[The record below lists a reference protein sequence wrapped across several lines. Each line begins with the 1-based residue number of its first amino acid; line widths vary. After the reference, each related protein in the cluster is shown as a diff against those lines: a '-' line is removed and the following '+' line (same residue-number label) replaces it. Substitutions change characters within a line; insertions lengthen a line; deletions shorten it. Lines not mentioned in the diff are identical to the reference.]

1 MDKEQIRAMINKRK
15 ENYSKHLLRQ
25 FDELEECVIKDFL
38 ANLKEYLKEQGFE
51 KVNHCGNL
59 VYIEIED
66 FGIQIVLQSRK
77 CSMVF
82 SIQGTGLKDSTL
94 MSCNLIEQFKLKEK
108 MLDNIIESELCE
120 MELGDFVL
128 NFFKENKQKLL
139 KLKEKYKQD
148 RQIEDEFLKTAVS
161 LIQAKIPTNYQVEYS
176 NLIEHEISI
185 IFNGN
190 DSCCIQIKGFEESGE
205 MSCKG
210 CYKNEELED
219 NLLDW
224 IRTNKISVEEFVKI
238 VLCFF
243 DKHIGCITQ
252 QYTQEQEKQESTK
265 SLIAVLQ
272 EKFKGTNFYVYP
284 KEDAFGGF
292 YISTIEK
299 SVKLINANASAI
311 DYDGRSSLI
320 RCYQAGDTNF
330 RQIQE
335 ILQQTEPHFNK
346 TQRNHCSF
354 DIRSLKKELSLE
366 TLSAKDIVK
375 IADYIYAYCLEHKEW
390 LIYMDNLIKKSNSL
404 VRDFITKTY
413 EFLKEKFEKEPNWEL
428 ELKESKGIL
437 ELNLNFKGEIK
448 EAQFAF
454 KLLKIRGL
462 SCVEYIVNCGIFEK
476 CRRSGID
483 LLKTA
488 YLIENSAQ
496 NFNTYFSS
504 AWLDYRLVEDALN
517 LEKSFLESLEN
528 TSLNAENYSVFV
540 YNYFKKRQ
548 EVIEVLNENIEELIL
563 T

>member
-1 MDKEQIRAMINKRK
+1 MNKEQIRAMIKRKK
-15 ENYSKHLLRQ
+15 ENYSKHLFRQ
-25 FDELEECVIKDFL
+25 FNALEECVIKDFL

-51 KVNHCGNL
+51 KVNHYGNL

-66 FGIQIVLQSRK
+66 FSIQIVLQGRK

-82 SIQGTGLKDSTL
+82 SIQEMGLKDSTL
-94 MSCNLIEQFKLKEK
+94 MSCNLIKQFKLKGK
-108 MLDNIIESELCE
+108 MLDNIIESKLCE

-128 NFFKENKQKLL
+128 NFFKNNKQKLL

-148 RQIEDEFLKTAVS
+148 RQIEYEFFKTAIS

-176 NLIEHEISI
+176 ILIEHGIAI
-185 IFNGN
+185 IFNDN
-190 DSCCIQIKGFEESGE
+190 DSCRIQIRGFEESGE
-205 MSCKG
+205 MYCKG
-210 CYKNEELED
+210 CYENEELED

-224 IRTNKISVEEFVKI
+224 IRTNKISTEEFVKM

-243 DKHIGCITQ
+243 DKHAGCITQ
-252 QYTQEQEKQESTK
+252 KYAQEQEEQEFIK

-284 KEDAFGGF
+284 KENVFEGF

-299 SVKLINANASAI
+299 SVKLIGASASAI

-320 RCYQAGDTNF
+320 RCYQAGDTNS

-346 TQRNHCSF
+346 TQRNYCSF
-354 DIRSLKKELSLE
+354 DMRNLKKEISLE
-366 TLSAKDIVK
+366 TLNAKDIAK
-375 IADYIYAYCLEHKEW
+375 ITDYIYAYCLEHKEW
-390 LIYMDNLIKKSNSL
+390 LIHMDNLIKKSNSL

-428 ELKESKGIL
+428 ELKESKDIL

-454 KLLKIRGL
+454 KLLKIRGV
-462 SCVEYIVNCGIFEK
+462 SCVEYILSCGIFEK
-476 CRRSGID
+476 CRHSEID

-496 NFNTYFSS
+496 NFNTCFRSE
-504 AWLDYRLVEDALN
+504 WLDYRYVEDALN
-517 LEKSFLESLEN
+517 LEKSFLESLEDK
-528 TSLNAENYSVFV
+528 SLNAENYGVFV

-548 EVIEVLNENIEELIL
+548 EIIEVLNENIEEFIL
-563 T
+563 K